1 MIKLKTDCTDCVHS
15 KVCQYKH
22 NPRLAMD
29 KLKKSIFTS
38 VSSDD
43 AYTWE
48 VKMARDHVDVE
59 FSCPDFARDQQIL
72 LREKM

>member
-29 KLKKSIFTS
+29 KLKKSTFES
-38 VSSDD
+38 GASYDVC
-43 AYTWE
+43 TWE
-48 VKMARDHVDVE
+48 IRMAKDHVDVE
-59 FSCPDFARDQQIL
+59 FSCPDFARGQQML
-72 LREKM
+72 LREEM